1 MHPDQVLKGNTC
13 RYFVGWVEFST
24 ASQGQKKICTMS
36 KLFSCIICLSVEYE
50 IYHDSTY
57 YSLYLLLVFNHKIH
71 LAELSESCISYL
83 RGVQKKLSEQTKSS
97 QCPSTYMYIVS
108 SDNWRSYKAPQ
119 LEVVLCSFNE
129 DGVS

>member
-83 RGVQKKLSEQTKSS
+83 RGVQKKLSNKLNHLS
-97 QCPSTYMYIVS
+97 
-108 SDNWRSYKAPQ
+108 
-119 LEVVLCSFNE
+119 VLLHICTLYLLII
-129 DGVS
+129 GGLTRLHIQR